1 MPLDDREQRILEE
14 IERQFYQ
21 EDPRLAETVRNATL
35 ASVSRGRLKWA
46 FLGMVVGFVLMLAF
60 FTRVTL
66 VALLGFAGMVMSA
79 AWLVAI
85 LRKRSGVGAASPESV
100 VGRMRRC
107 WRSR

>member
-1 MPLDDREQRILEE
+1 
-14 IERQFYQ
+14 
-21 EDPRLAETVRNATL
+21 
-35 ASVSRGRLKWA
+35 
-46 FLGMVVGFVLMLAF
+46 MVVGFVLMLAF

-100 VGRMRRC
+100 VGRMRRR